1 MTSDQVAKEE
11 DRASPVDLAAILC
24 TAKVRCTAKSP
35 AGDGQTR
42 LGFSADYAEGRNA
55 EWAMHD
61 TPVLSLTMVVRDEVA
76 ARISTR
82 AMALLFT
89 EDVDV

>member
-1 MTSDQVAKEE
+1 MPQGDMSTAPDQ
-11 DRASPVDLAAILC
+11 AAILC

-35 AGDGQTR
+35 AGEGQTR

-55 EWAMHD
+55 EWAKY
-61 TPVLSLTMVVRDEVA
+61 TPVLSLTMVVLDEVA
-76 ARISTR
+76 ARIPTGP
-82 AMALLFT
+82 MTLLFA